1 MIKIF
6 IKSRGN
12 KGIGVDMIELDKITK
27 IYNKE
32 IQDSKAL
39 DEASITIKNGEFVA
53 IMGPSGSGKSTLLN
67 IIGCMDTATTGR
79 YILDGEDITQ
89 LKRKDIDKVRKE
101 KIGFVFQNFALMD
114 YYTAYENIEL
124 PLLVK
129 NVKRSERKRIIEEKM
144 NYLGITDV
152 KDKIPAKMSGGQQ
165 QRVAIARA
173 LVTDCDILLADEPT
187 GALDQNT
194 GKEVMKYLR
203 EINNDGKTVIV
214 VTHDSQVAD
223 MTDRT
228 IVICDGKVVED
239 RKKRFH

>member
-1 MIKIF
+1 
-6 IKSRGN
+6 
-12 KGIGVDMIELDKITK
+12 
-27 IYNKE
+27 
-32 IQDSKAL
+32 
-39 DEASITIKNGEFVA
+39 
-53 IMGPSGSGKSTLLN
+53 
-67 IIGCMDTATTGR
+67 
-79 YILDGEDITQ
+79 
-89 LKRKDIDKVRKE
+89 
-101 KIGFVFQNFALMD
+101 
-114 YYTAYENIEL
+114 
-124 PLLVK
+124 
-129 NVKRSERKRIIEEKM
+129 M

-239 RKKRFH
+239 RVK

>member
-1 MIKIF
+1 
-6 IKSRGN
+6 
-12 KGIGVDMIELDKITK
+12 MIELDKITK

-67 IIGCMDTATTGR
+67 IIGCMDTATTGT
-79 YILDGEDITQ
+79 YLLDGEDITQ
-89 LKRKDIDKVRKE
+89 LQRKDVDKVRKE

-239 RKKRFH
+239 RKKV